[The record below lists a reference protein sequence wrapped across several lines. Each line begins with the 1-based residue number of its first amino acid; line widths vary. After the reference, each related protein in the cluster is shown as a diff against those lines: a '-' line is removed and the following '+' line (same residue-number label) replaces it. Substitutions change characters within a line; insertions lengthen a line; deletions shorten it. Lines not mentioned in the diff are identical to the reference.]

1 MPDRFPS
8 DGARW
13 ELTTIPPVGGCAS
26 CALCAMHWSLHK
38 CTTQDASS
46 SFWSLLCNEMVCTS
60 CAKYSLWF
68 NASNACMHL
77 QLTPPCAKS
86 LFQCSMIW
94 WWQCSKCSEIVYRN
108 SCIVQYN
115 MCNTGLAHCA
125 LCTRTVQT
133 TLCDSMHAMLSNAAS
148 AKSPFQ
154 CSMIWRWLVIYDP
167 LKAPLCCISLHT
179 NSYQSILTH
188 SHDIISSCFKVIKIK
203 F

>member
-13 ELTTIPPVGGCAS
+13 ELTTIPPVRDGGCAW

-38 CTTQDASS
+38 CTSAQHRTHPPASGA
-46 SFWSLLCNEMVCTS
+46 C
-60 CAKYSLWF
+60 CAMKWF
-68 NASNACMHL
+68 ASNACMHL
-77 QLTPPCAKS
+77 QLTQPCAKS
-86 LFQCSMIW
+86 LFQCSMTW

-125 LCTRTVQT
+125 LCTRTVQN
-133 TLCDSMHAMLSNAAS
+133 TLCDSMLSNAAS